1 MLECALYSYVS
12 SLEEIKRFRKMFKE
26 DVYEY
31 NELVYSKNDTLIII
45 RTNEKITKIIKKKQ
59 VDKNKNRKY
68 VIHVVEMSEA
78 DSFENLIQFLDLF
91 NYKFIN
97 KTEVKEHLFTS
108 ENFYVSVSKEINDQH
123 LKTNNIDKYW
133 LVKAFSLSDNL
144 QTAEQVFNSKIS
156 NLEGFL
162 EFKKVEVKCFD
173 D

>member
-1 MLECALYSYVS
+1 VS

-108 ENFYVSVSKEINDQH
+108 ENFYVSVSKEI
-123 LKTNNIDKYW
+123 TG
-133 LVKAFSLSDNL
+133 FSGLRDPP
-144 QTAEQVFNSKIS
+144 QKS
-156 NLEGFL
+156 NFSF
-162 EFKKVEVKCFD
+162 FKKKFYTSHKRSTHLRD
-173 D
+173 PPFGQIKKNQ